1 MSVFSLKIDIADN
14 QFFTGEIS
22 PLFSQQQ
29 ARQARQFHQK
39 IVGYRPTP
47 LYALDELAGLFGV
60 KKILLKDESRR
71 FGLNAFKILGGAYA
85 IARLL
90 CEKYQLNIDE
100 LSFGELKNSIREKTT
115 FATTTDGNHGR
126 GVAWAAQQLDQH
138 AVIYMPKG
146 SAQER
151 VDAIL
156 SLGAQCI
163 VTDMNYDDTVR
174 LTMQHA
180 QQNGWEVVQDTAWEG
195 YSKIPTWIMQGYA
208 TLADEAVEQMRDMNI
223 TRPTHVFL
231 QAGVGAMAGGVL
243 GYLVDVYGAQA
254 LHSVIVEP
262 DKADCLY
269 RSGIKG
275 DIVNVGG
282 DMATIMAGL
291 ACGEPNPLGWEIL
304 RNCATQ
310 FISCEDRVAALGM
323 RVLGNPLGSDPRV
336 VSGESGAPGLGVLA
350 AVHHHP
356 QRAALMQKL
365 GLTEEAVVLIISTE
379 GDTDVK
385 HYREVVWEGKH
396 PVTPSSLNIEAGR

>member
-1 MSVFSLKIDIADN
+1 MSVFALKMDIADN
-14 QFFTGEIS
+14 RFFNGETS
-22 PLFSQQQ
+22 PLFSQKQ
-29 ARQARQFHQK
+29 AQQARQFHQK
-39 IVGYRPTP
+39 IAGYQPTP

-60 KKILLKDESRR
+60 KKILVKDESRR
-71 FGLNAFKILGGAYA
+71 FGLNAFKMLGGAYA
-85 IARLL
+85 IAQLL
-90 CEKYQLNIDE
+90 CEKYHINIADF
-100 LSFGELKNSIREKTT
+100 SFEKIKTTISEKMT

-126 GVAWAAQQLDQH
+126 GVAWAAKQLGQN
-138 AVIYMPKG
+138 AVVYMPKG

-156 SLGAQCI
+156 KLGAECI

-174 LTMQHA
+174 LTMKNA

-195 YSKIPTWIMQGYA
+195 YTTIPTWIMQGYA
-208 TLADEAVEQMRDMNI
+208 TLADEAVEQMNAMGVK
-223 TRPTHVFL
+223 PTHVLL

-243 GYLVDVYGAQA
+243 GYLVDVYGPRN

-262 DKADCLY
+262 ELADCVY
-269 RSGIKG
+269 RSGVKG
-275 DIVNVGG
+275 EIVNVGG

-310 FISCEDRVAALGM
+310 FISCQDAVAALGM
-323 RVLGNPLGSDPRV
+323 RVLGNPLGSDHRV
-336 VSGESGAPGLGVLA
+336 VSGESGAVGLGVLA
-350 AVHHHP
+350 AVHYHP
-356 QRAALMQKL
+356 QRDALMKKL
-365 GLTEEAVVLIISTE
+365 GLDKDAVVLAISTE

-396 PVTPSSLNIEAGR
+396 GIPG

>member
-14 QFFTGEIS
+14 HFFTGETS
-22 PLFSQQQ
+22 PLFSQQHAQQ
-29 ARQARQFHQK
+29 ARHFHQK
-39 IVGYRPTP
+39 IVGYQPTP
-47 LYALDELAGLFGV
+47 LYALDELARLFGV
-60 KKILLKDESRR
+60 KKILVKDESQR
-71 FGLNAFKILGGAYA
+71 FELNAFKMLGGAYA
-85 IARLL
+85 IAQLL
-90 CEKYQLNIDE
+90 CEKYHLNIADF
-100 LSFGELKNSIREKTT
+100 SFETIKTTISEKMT

-126 GVAWAAQQLDQH
+126 GVAWAAKQLGQN
-138 AVIYMPKG
+138 AVVYMPKG

-156 SLGAQCI
+156 KLGAECI

-174 LTMQHA
+174 LTMKNA

-195 YSKIPTWIMQGYA
+195 YTKIPTWIMQGYA
-208 TLADEAVEQMRDMNI
+208 TLADEAVEQMNAQAVK
-223 TRPTHVFL
+223 PTHVFL

-243 GYLVDVYGAQA
+243 GYLVDVYGPRN

-262 DKADCLY
+262 ELADCVY
-269 RSGIKG
+269 RSGVKG
-275 DIVNVGG
+275 EIVNVGG

-291 ACGEPNPLGWEIL
+291 ACGEPNPLGWEVL

-310 FISCEDRVAALGM
+310 FISCQDAVAALGM
-323 RVLGNPLGSDPRV
+323 RVLGNPPGNDHRV
-336 VSGESGAPGLGVLA
+336 ISGESGAVGFGVLA

-356 QRAALMQKL
+356 QRDALMTKL
-365 GLTEEAVVLIISTE
+365 GLNSDSVVLVISTE

-396 PVTPSSLNIEAGR
+396 GIPG

>member
-14 QFFTGEIS
+14 HFFTGETS
-22 PLFSQQQ
+22 PLFSQQHAQQ
-29 ARQARQFHQK
+29 ARHFHQK
-39 IVGYRPTP
+39 IVGYQPTP
-47 LYALDELAGLFGV
+47 LYALDELARLFGV
-60 KKILLKDESRR
+60 KKILVKDESQR
-71 FGLNAFKILGGAYA
+71 FELNAFKMLGGAYA
-85 IARLL
+85 IAQLL
-90 CEKYQLNIDE
+90 CEKYHLNIADF
-100 LSFGELKNSIREKTT
+100 SFETIKTTISEKMT

-126 GVAWAAQQLDQH
+126 GVAWAAKQLGQN
-138 AVIYMPKG
+138 AVVYMPKG

-156 SLGAQCI
+156 KLGAECI

-174 LTMQHA
+174 LTMKNA

-195 YSKIPTWIMQGYA
+195 YTKIPTWIMQGYA
-208 TLADEAVEQMRDMNI
+208 TLADEAVEQMNAQAVK
-223 TRPTHVFL
+223 PTHVFL

-243 GYLVDVYGAQA
+243 GYLVDVYGPRN

-262 DKADCLY
+262 ELADCVY
-269 RSGIKG
+269 RSGVKG
-275 DIVNVGG
+275 EIVNVGG

-291 ACGEPNPLGWEIL
+291 ACGEPNPLGWEVL

-310 FISCEDRVAALGM
+310 FISCQDAVAALGM
-323 RVLGNPLGSDPRV
+323 RVLGNPPGNDHRV
-336 VSGESGAPGLGVLA
+336 ISGESGAVGLGVLA

-356 QRAALMQKL
+356 QRDALMTKL
-365 GLTEEAVVLIISTE
+365 GLNSDSVVLVISTE

-396 PVTPSSLNIEAGR
+396 GIPG